1 MHVELFFWVKRNATI
16 LNHNIVKIT
25 IVLDMTIWFTSEICA
40 GITVVNNHKK
50 NTVAL
55 GFSALVK
62 KPILIAVSGDISC
75 CSSLATIVWSDF
87 FDRNALIHKN
97 IRYPA
102 PHSLM
107 ILKRRIDWDTMRAIP
122 RKQ

>member
-1 MHVELFFWVKRNATI
+1 
-16 LNHNIVKIT
+16 
-25 IVLDMTIWFTSEICA
+25 MTIWFTTEICG

-55 GFSALVK
+55 GLSALVK
-62 KPILIAVSGDISC
+62 NPILTAVNGDISC
-75 CSSLATIVWSDF
+75 CDSVTVTVWSDF

-102 PHSLM
+102 PHNLI